1 MRFPAEFE
9 SRLKGFFPRYSD
21 EILHNLYRSKGVVSF
36 RVNRIK
42 GMRRDVISSL
52 KKQGFNLRQLS
63 WYEDGFI
70 LINKPLRELQQTSA
84 YLEGLIYVQ
93 NPSSML
99 PPLFMELKRGQKVL
113 DLCAAPGSKTSQIA
127 SILENECELV
137 AVEKIRPRF
146 YKLKANLERQ
156 GVQAELHLV
165 DGTRIGRVYPAYF
178 DRILLDA
185 PCSAEGRFDI
195 DEPRSF
201 RYWSFRKVKEMQR
214 KQKRLFKAAYY
225 ALRRSGIMVYSTCTF
240 SPEENEFLIKWALE
254 KFDGLSV
261 VDRDIGLKNA
271 FPGIDG
277 LGWHIIPND
286 EMEGF
291 YICVLRKG

>member
-21 EILHNLYRSKGVVSF
+21 QILHNLYRSKGVVSF

-42 GMRRDVISSL
+42 GRGRDVISSL
-52 KKQGFNLRQLS
+52 KSLGFNLKQLA

-70 LINKPLRELQQTSA
+70 LINRSLRDLQQTTA

-99 PPLFMELKRGQKVL
+99 PPLFMDLERGQKVL

-127 SILENECELV
+127 SLLENGCELV

-156 GVQAELHLV
+156 AVQAELRLM
-165 DGTRIGRVYPAYF
+165 DGVRVGRVYPAYF

-195 DEPRSF
+195 NNPRSF
-201 RYWSFRKVKEMQR
+201 KYWSLRKVKEMQK
-214 KQKRLFKAAYY
+214 KQKRLFRAAYY
-225 ALRRSGIMVYSTCTF
+225 ALKQSGIMVYSTCTF

-271 FPGIDG
+271 FPGMDG